1 MLTSVPFGL
10 RKIEDYS
17 QVVGEQLI
25 SELKKKAETLKG
37 LKVLNISSTAF
48 GGGVAELLY
57 TTAPLMVNLG
67 LDVKWQVIN
76 GYEDFFTITKN
87 IHNGLQGMDF
97 VLTEQM
103 IKMYEERNKSF
114 AENLE
119 DEADIIIVH
128 DPQPM
133 AMSSFIIP
141 KKRKKAKWIWRAHVD
156 LSSPQQEVVDYVS
169 KFIPYYD
176 AVIVTLPKYSEPFKN
191 INKPYFIAPTIDPL
205 SIKNKDLSKSATEEI
220 IDRLE
225 IDKNRP
231 IMCQVSR
238 FDPWK
243 DPFGVIDTYRLVKK
257 EIKDLQLLMVA
268 SMAVD
273 DPEGWHYF
281 EKTARYAGVD
291 PSINFFSNV
300 TGVGNVEVN
309 AIQRASDV
317 VIQKSKRE
325 GFGLVVSEA
334 MWKFKPVVGTKV
346 GGITLQIKDSENG
359 FLIETTEEAA
369 KKVKFLIE
377 NKEKAKEMGKKAHIY
392 VKDNFLTPRL
402 LNDWLDIFTELS
414 EVTG

>member
-1 MLTSVPFGL
+1 MLTSVPFGV

-17 QVVGEQLI
+17 QVVREQLI
-25 SELKKKAETLKG
+25 SELKKKAEALKG

-57 TTAPLMVNLG
+57 TTAPLMADLG

-103 IKMYEERNKSF
+103 IKMYEERNESF
-114 AENLE
+114 AKNLE
-119 DEADIIIVH
+119 DEADVVIVH

-133 AMSSFIIP
+133 AMPSFIGSN
-141 KKRKKAKWIWRAHVD
+141 KRKKAKWIWRAHLD

-176 AVIVTLPKYSEPFKN
+176 AIIVTLPKYAQAFKN
-191 INKPYFIAPTIDPL
+191 VNKLYFVAPTIDPL

-220 IDRLE
+220 LDRLE

-346 GGITLQIKDSENG
+346 GGIALQIRDSENG
-359 FLIETTEEAA
+359 FLIKTTEEAV
-369 KKVKFLIE
+369 KKVKFLLE
-377 NKEKAKEMGKKAHIY
+377 NKEKAKEMGKKAHVY

-402 LNDWLDIFTELS
+402 LNDWLDIFAEFH
-414 EVTG
+414 